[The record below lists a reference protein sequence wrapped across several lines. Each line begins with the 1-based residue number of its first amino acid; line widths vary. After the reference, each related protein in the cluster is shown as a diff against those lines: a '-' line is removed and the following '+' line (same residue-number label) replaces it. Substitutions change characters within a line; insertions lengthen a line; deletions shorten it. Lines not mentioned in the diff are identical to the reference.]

1 MSIYSLS
8 LNPDYSRSSAECVKH
23 VWPVLAVFPMGL
35 EAVGNTPGILFTLLR
50 SIYCK
55 VLSPVVYN
63 RPTQVYQIR
72 MA

>member
-23 VWPVLAVFPMGL
+23 VWPVLAVL

-63 RPTQVYQIR
+63 RPTQKKSEWLDSS
-72 MA
+72 